1 MPIINISEKQL
12 RRTAAIL
19 GTDIPF
25 IPGFATGV
33 ANGAA
38 YETPKLCQSVR
49 DLERYFGAEPVK
61 FNVADTNLNIKVG
74 DYDKSYIMAKELLNL
89 GMPVYYYAFDGTA
102 AAAGK
107 KEVDVLAGFT
117 VSDVY
122 ISGTEL
128 AVHDGDVT
136 IACDIKAEPDEEIKW
151 DALKDFDLIYTP
163 GSTHT
168 EGSLNIKVKKDKDK
182 HDVLDLDEYPVTLTL
197 RAYVVRNVTD
207 TFDTFYST
215 LATYFGG
222 NDLKD
227 KNEYTIKYITT
238 GGYPNFGNAIA
249 KYNIYQSMID
259 IASARGDAIALVEAS
274 DDRSRALTGDGSFFE
289 ALKTASIT
297 SPSYAAAFTPWAK
310 YSLVKKYDK
319 LAEAIM
325 PACFGYLADLALN
338 IKTSP
343 NWLAMAGTTRGL
355 VPNILE
361 LNTDERLSN
370 VIAHEYQPTTDNNE
384 TDKTYR
390 ALNAI
395 TDVKPYGYTIW
406 GNRTLERVM
415 EELTPLNMLNIRNMI
430 SDIKKVAYKAAK
442 AQMFEQN
449 TEALWLNFKSEV
461 SPYLDKLKSGN
472 GISDYKLI
480 KTDYK
485 ADGTDLKRHEFACAI
500 TIYPLYAVEAF
511 DINVMISGDD
521 VDVD

>member
-1 MPIINISEKQL
+1 MPIINISETQL

-25 IPGFATGV
+25 IPGFAKSV

-38 YETPKLCQSVR
+38 YETPILCQSVR
-49 DLERYFGAEPVK
+49 EFEKYFGLEPVEFK
-61 FNVADTNLNIKVG
+61 VANTNLKIEIG

-89 GMPVYYYAFDGTA
+89 GMPVYYYAVDGNA
-102 AAAGK
+102 AATGK
-107 KEVDVLAGFT
+107 EEVDVLAGFT
-117 VSDVY
+117 FGDDVY
-122 ISGTEL
+122 IPGTEL
-128 AVHDGDVT
+128 TVRDGDVT
-136 IACDIKAEPDEEIKW
+136 IKCDITANSGETIKW
-151 DALKDFDLIYTP
+151 DTLKDFDLTYAD
-163 GSTHT
+163 
-168 EGSLNIKVKKDKDK
+168 GSLNIKAKEGVTVK
-182 HDVLDLDEYPVTLTL
+182 YPTTLTL
-197 RAYVVRNVTD
+197 RAYVERDVDV
-207 TFDTFYST
+207 FGQFYIT
-215 LATYFGG
+215 LKTYFT
-222 NDLKD
+222 NKDLED
-227 KNEYTIKYITT
+227 KNEYTVKYITT
-238 GGYPNFGNAIA
+238 GGYPNFGSATEA
-249 KYNIYQSMID
+249 YNIYQSMID
-259 IASARGDAIALVEAS
+259 VAKSRGDAIALVEAPN
-274 DDRSRALTGDGSFFE
+274 DFDRALTGNGSFFE
-289 ALKTASIT
+289 SLKAATIT
-297 SPSYAAAFTPWAK
+297 DPSYAAAFTPWAE
-310 YSLVKKYDK
+310 YSLIKKYDE
-319 LAEAIM
+319 LAKAIM

-355 VPNILE
+355 VPNILK
-361 LNTDERLSN
+361 LNTKARLSN
-370 VIAHEYQPTTDNNE
+370 VIAHEYQPTTDNND
-384 TDKTYR
+384 TSNTYR

-406 GNRTLERVM
+406 GNRTLEPVK
-415 EELTPLNMLNIRNMI
+415 EELMPLNMLNTRNMV

-485 ADGTDLKRHEFACAI
+485 ADGSDLKRHEFACAI

-521 VDVD
+521 VAVD

>member
-1 MPIINISEKQL
+1 MPIINISETQL
-12 RRTAAIL
+12 KRTAAIL

-25 IPGFATGV
+25 IPGFAKRV
-33 ANGAA
+33 AAPAA
-38 YETPKLCQSVR
+38 YNTPILCQSVR
-49 DLERYFGAEPVK
+49 DLEKYFGAEPVQ
-61 FNVADTNLNIKVG
+61 FNVADTNLNIRVG

-136 IACDIKAEPDEEIKW
+136 IACDIKAEPGEEIKW
-151 DALKDFDLIYTP
+151 DALKDFDLTYEKP
-163 GSTHT
+163 N
-168 EGSLNIKVKKDKDK
+168 LKIKVKKDKEN
-182 HDVLDLDEYPVTLTL
+182 HDVVDEYPVTLTL
-197 RAYVVRNVTD
+197 RAYVVRDVTD
-207 TFDTFYST
+207 TFETFYST
-215 LATYFGG
+215 LDTYFKSG
-222 NDLKD
+222 DLED

-249 KYNIYQSMID
+249 KYNIYQSMINV
-259 IASARGDAIALVEAS
+259 ASARGDAIALVEAS
-274 DDRSRALTGDGSFFE
+274 DDRSRALTGDGSFFK
-289 ALKTASIT
+289 ALKDDSI
-297 SPSYAAAFTPWAK
+297 SNPSYAAAFTPWAK
-310 YSLVKKYDK
+310 YSLVKKYDE